1 MNTITVLLVDDH
13 PVIRSGIRTLLE
25 KEGDINIVGEAE
37 NGHQAVRMA
46 TELLPN
52 VIILDM
58 EIPGMNGIEVARQLR
73 KDGAPGRVLALS
85 GHSDIY
91 YIEQLLAAGASGYL
105 VKEEAPTNILEAVR
119 GVARGEQGW
128 LSRQVSVQIATS
140 MTTGRQERG
149 QELTAREMEVLRGVT
164 AGKTNKGI
172 AEALQISEKTVE
184 KHMDSI
190 LGKLKVA
197 SRVEAAVYAVRRGW
211 ISQ

>member
-37 NGHQAVRMA
+37 NGHQAVQMA
-46 TELLPN
+46 AELLPN

-58 EIPGMNGIEVARQLR
+58 EIPGMNGIEVAKQLR

-140 MTTGRQERG
+140 MSAGREERG

>member
-37 NGHQAVRMA
+37 NGHQAVQMA

-197 SRVEAAVYAVRRGW
+197 SRVEAAVYAVHRGW

>member
-1 MNTITVLLVDDH
+1 MNPITVLLVDDH

-25 KEGDINIVGEAE
+25 KETDINVVGEAE
-37 NGHQAVRMA
+37 NGHQAIQMA
-46 TELLPN
+46 ADLSPN
-52 VIILDM
+52 VIVLDM
-58 EIPGMNGIEVARQLR
+58 EIPGMNGIEVAKQLR
-73 KDGAPGRVLALS
+73 KDGMPGRVLALS

-105 VKEEAPTNILEAVR
+105 VKEEAPMNILEAIR

-128 LSRQVSVQIATS
+128 LSRQVSVQIASS
-140 MTTGRQERG
+140 MSSSKEDRN

-164 AGKTNKGI
+164 SGKTNKGI
-172 AEALQISEKTVE
+172 AEDLQISEKTVE

-190 LGKLKVA
+190 LAKLGVA

-211 ISQ
+211 VSQ

>member
-37 NGHQAVRMA
+37 NGHQAVQMA

-128 LSRQVSVQIATS
+128 LSRQVLVQIATS

>member
-37 NGHQAVRMA
+37 NGHQAVQMA

-128 LSRQVSVQIATS
+128 LSRQVSVQIVTS

>member
-37 NGHQAVRMA
+37 NGHQAVQMA

>member
-37 NGHQAVRMA
+37 NGHQAVQMA

-140 MTTGRQERG
+140 MTTGRQERS